1 MTRTR
6 SALLVAAVA
15 GLLTLPPLGQRVLAP
30 SDEVRFVIYA
40 QEVLQHH
47 AAFDVHVRA
56 KRFREK
62 PPLYAWMIALTS
74 WPGGRVTG
82 LTARLPV
89 AVAAI
94 GAVVFTCLI
103 GETLLGP
110 GLGVRSGLALAV
122 TYGFFAHSQ
131 LILPDMLVVAFMCVA
146 MHAFVLW
153 QHTEHRRVIAPIAF
167 YAAAAAAVYAKGPV
181 GLLPFLICGVWLWT
195 ERGPAGLRRLWS
207 PLGALAFTLIT
218 LTWLAPFV
226 TMGGTA
232 FADDVIWQDWLLR
245 YAGRPQLSKL
255 LGDAVVMCLPW
266 TFLAPLVLA
275 AAIRNRSS
283 SVVRLL
289 LIWFV
294 VSFFV
299 LVPITNQRTRY
310 LLPLTPPL
318 ALLVAWW
325 SARAVDAFRAARR
338 GLAVVSLVAGCVM
351 VVTLCWPQTL
361 AWRPPYVVVSGWSS
375 LPLVAALLL
384 LAGTLSWGLYT
395 AAPRVLMYG
404 VIAAMTVLLGYGITL
419 HNRRYNE
426 IWDFPA
432 LAAAVER
439 HAHGGAVG
447 VFGGRWFALDY
458 YLGRR
463 VFSTH
468 TLAQFSDYV
477 SRPDH
482 PIVVTNERTWND
494 VRASADLDVSAL
506 EERSVGGQTLVIVR
520 ARGELPPVSR

>member
-1 MTRTR
+1 
-6 SALLVAAVA
+6 
-15 GLLTLPPLGQRVLAP
+15 
-30 SDEVRFVIYA
+30 
-40 QEVLQHH
+40 
-47 AAFDVHVRA
+47 
-56 KRFREK
+56 
-62 PPLYAWMIALTS
+62 
-74 WPGGRVTG
+74 
-82 LTARLPV
+82 
-89 AVAAI
+89 
-94 GAVVFTCLI
+94 
-103 GETLLGP
+103 
-110 GLGVRSGLALAV
+110 
-122 TYGFFAHSQ
+122 
-131 LILPDMLVVAFMCVA
+131 
-146 MHAFVLW
+146 
-153 QHTEHRRVIAPIAF
+153 
-167 YAAAAAAVYAKGPV
+167 
-181 GLLPFLICGVWLWT
+181 
-195 ERGPAGLRRLWS
+195 
-207 PLGALAFTLIT
+207 
-218 LTWLAPFV
+218 
-226 TMGGTA
+226 
-232 FADDVIWQDWLLR
+232 
-245 YAGRPQLSKL
+245 
-255 LGDAVVMCLPW
+255 
-266 TFLAPLVLA
+266 
-275 AAIRNRSS
+275 
-283 SVVRLL
+283 
-289 LIWFV
+289 
-294 VSFFV
+294 
-299 LVPITNQRTRY
+299 
-310 LLPLTPPL
+310 
-318 ALLVAWW
+318 
-325 SARAVDAFRAARR
+325 
-338 GLAVVSLVAGCVM
+338 M

>member
-6 SALLVAAVA
+6 GALLVATLASI
-15 GLLTLPPLGQRVLAP
+15 LILPPLGQRVLAP

-40 QEVLQHH
+40 QEALQQH
-47 AAFDVHVRA
+47 AAFDIHVRA

-62 PPLYAWMIALTS
+62 PPLFAWLIALTS

-82 LTARLPV
+82 TTARLPV

-94 GAVVFTCLI
+94 GAAVFTFLI
-103 GETLLGP
+103 GETLLGLAV
-110 GLGVRSGLALAV
+110 GLRGGLALAV

-131 LILPDMLVVAFMCVA
+131 LILPDMLVLAFTCAA
-146 MHAFVLW
+146 MYAFTVW
-153 QHTEHRRVIAPIAF
+153 QRDERRALAPIAF
-167 YAAAAAAVYAKGPV
+167 YAAVAAAVYAKGPV
-181 GLLPFLICGVWLWT
+181 GLLPFLFGGGWLWLQH
-195 ERGPAGLRRLWS
+195 GPAGLRRLWS

-218 LTWLAPFV
+218 LTWVAPFL
-226 TMGGTA
+226 TMGGET
-232 FADDVIWQDWLLR
+232 FAESVIWQDWILR
-245 YAGRPQLSKL
+245 YAGRPL
-255 LGDAVVMCLPW
+255 LGAVLGNAAVMCLPW
-266 TFLAPLVLA
+266 TFLAPLVLT
-275 AAIRNRSS
+275 AAIRHRGSPI
-283 SVVRLL
+283 VRFLL
-289 LIWFV
+289 VWFV
-294 VSFFV
+294 ISFLV
-299 LVPITNQRTRY
+299 IVPITNQRARY
-310 LLPLTPPL
+310 LLLMTPPL

-325 SARAVDAFRAARR
+325 SAREVDSFRAARHV
-338 GLAVVSLVAGCVM
+338 LAVVSLVAGCVM

-361 AWRPPYVVVSGWSS
+361 AWRPSYVVVSGWSS

-384 LAGTLSWGLYT
+384 LAGALSWGLYA
-395 AAPRVLMYG
+395 AAPRVLVYG
-404 VIAAMTVLLGYGITL
+404 VIVAMTVLLGYGIRL

-426 IWDFPA
+426 VWDFPA

-477 SRPDH
+477 SRPDR
-482 PIVVTNERTWND
+482 PVVVTNERTWNGLL
-494 VRASADLDVSAL
+494 RASPGLDLDVL
-506 EERSVGGQTLVIVR
+506 EEQSIGGQNLVVVR
-520 ARGELPPVSR
+520 ARGGSPTAAR